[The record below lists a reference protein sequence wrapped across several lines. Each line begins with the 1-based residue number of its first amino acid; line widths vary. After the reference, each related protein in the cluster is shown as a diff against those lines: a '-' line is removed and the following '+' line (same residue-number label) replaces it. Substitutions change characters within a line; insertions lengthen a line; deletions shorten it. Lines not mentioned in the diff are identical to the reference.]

1 MTKLLFKIYVQ
12 WRKNHTDDYTAL
24 AIFRILRVLATVE
37 FPENLS
43 ESSRDSREN
52 AKADASERSPRRREN
67 PFIHGSLKV
76 DCT

>member
-1 MTKLLFKIYVQ
+1 MTKLLFRIYVRR
-12 WRKNHTDDYTAL
+12 RKNHTYDYTVL
-24 AIFRILRVLATVE
+24 AIFRILHVFATIE

-52 AKADASERSPRRREN
+52 AKANASERSPRRREN